1 MAESAIDDL
10 KALGWSEAEARVYLA
25 LHQEGQ
31 PRTGYQC
38 AKLARLPRA
47 NVYPALE
54 RLVRRGAVVEVPDQ
68 AATQYQAVPFA
79 QLSKVVVAS
88 VQERLVAI
96 GHALS
101 GTPEQPRIARGRGRL
116 AFLREGTGVIQ
127 EADRTVDVGAS
138 VGTVRPFAE
147 ALEDARARGV
157 ATAYYCFD
165 RCPPPGCGVCVDPVP
180 VGGGP
185 FTLHGWLTLLADDR
199 AAVVATNVGTDPEV
213 LRTDLP
219 PLVETLRLLFARLA
233 KERPSR

>member
-1 MAESAIDDL
+1 MADRAIDEL

-25 LHQEGQ
+25 LHRDGQ

-68 AATQYQAVPFA
+68 AATQYQAVAFRD
-79 QLSKVVVAS
+79 LSRVVVAS
-88 VQERLVAI
+88 VQEHLAAVGRE
-96 GHALS
+96 LS
-101 GTPEQPRIARGRGRL
+101 GIPDRPRIARSHGRL
-116 AFLREGTGVIQ
+116 AFRREGTAAIRDA
-127 EADRTVDVGAS
+127 ERTVDVGAS
-138 VGTVRPFAE
+138 VGTVDVFADVL
-147 ALEDARARGV
+147 ADARARGV
-157 ATAYYCFD
+157 VTAYYCFD

-185 FTLHGWLTLLADDR
+185 FTLHGWLTLLTDDR
-199 AAVVATNVGTDPEV
+199 VAVVATNVGTDPEV

-233 KERPSR
+233 KERSFR